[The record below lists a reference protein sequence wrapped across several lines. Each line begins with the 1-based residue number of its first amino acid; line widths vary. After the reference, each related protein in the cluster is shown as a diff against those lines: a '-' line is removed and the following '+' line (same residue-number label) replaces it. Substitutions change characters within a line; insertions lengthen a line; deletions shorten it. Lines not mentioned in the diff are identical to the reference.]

1 MFAIGEFARHGRVSI
16 RMLRHYDAIGLLRPA
31 YVDPATGYRSYTAGQ
46 LADLNRIVALKDLGF
61 SLDQV
66 GTMIA
71 DMLGPAE
78 LRAMLTMRR
87 AQLETMLAESSAR
100 LAQVESRLR
109 GLEADVPT
117 ADVVVKELPAVRLVG
132 LTATAAS
139 FTPDDITP
147 VVHPLCAE
155 LGRRLPHADVR
166 PSGRLTCLYEQESE
180 DEVVVRATVPAAVD
194 AGGNRNG
201 LDVIDLPATQAA
213 TLVHRGPIAQVLPA
227 WQALARWLD
236 DNGRR
241 AAEPARELYLDTP
254 EDPEHW
260 VTELQQPFTAA
271 LPGTPGRR

>member
-1 MFAIGEFARHGRVSI
+1 MFAIGEFARHGRVSV

-31 YVDPATGYRSYTAGQ
+31 SVDPATGYRSYAAAQ

-66 GTMIA
+66 NKLIA
-71 DMLGPAE
+71 DNLQPAE

-87 AQLETMLAESSAR
+87 AQLETTVAESNAR

-109 GLEADVPT
+109 GLEAAIPA
-117 ADVVVKELPAVRLVG
+117 ADIVVKELPAVRLVG

-155 LGRRLPHADVR
+155 LSRRLPHADVR
-166 PSGRLTCLYEQESE
+166 PAGRLTCLYEQQG
-180 DEVVVRATVPAAVD
+180 DVVVQATVPAAVD
-194 AGGNRNG
+194 AGGNLNG
-201 LDVIDLPATQAA
+201 LEVIDLPAMQAA
-213 TLVHRGPIAQVLPA
+213 TLVHHGPIEQILPS
-227 WQALARWLD
+227 WQALARWLE

-241 AAEPARELYLDTP
+241 AAEPARELYLETSENPD
-254 EDPEHW
+254 DW
-260 VTELQQPFTAA
+260 VTELQQPFTA
-271 LPGTPGRR
+271 G

>member
-31 YVDPATGYRSYTAGQ
+31 YVDPATGYRSYTAAQ

-66 GTMIA
+66 NKMIA
-71 DMLGPAE
+71 DNLSLSE
-78 LRAMLTMRR
+78 LRTMLTMRR
-87 AQLETMLAESSAR
+87 AQLETTLAESQAR

-109 GLEADVPT
+109 GLENDVPT
-117 ADVVVKELPAVRLVG
+117 ADVVVKDLPAVRLVG

-155 LGRRLPHADVR
+155 LGRRLPDADVH
-166 PSGRLTCLYEQESE
+166 PAGRLTCLYAQSSE

-194 AGGNRNG
+194 AGGNLNG
-201 LDVIDLPATQAA
+201 LEVVDLPATQAA
-213 TLVHRGPIAQVLPA
+213 TLVHRGPIDQVLPS

-254 EDPEHW
+254 ENPDDW
-260 VTELQQPFTAA
+260 VTELQQPLTS
-271 LPGTPGRR
+271 G

>member
-31 YVDPATGYRSYTAGQ
+31 YVDPATGYRSYTAAQ

-66 GTMIA
+66 NKMIA
-71 DMLGPAE
+71 DNLSLSE
-78 LRAMLTMRR
+78 LRTMLTMRR
-87 AQLETMLAESSAR
+87 AQLETTLAESQAR

-109 GLEADVPT
+109 GLESDVPT
-117 ADVVVKELPAVRLVG
+117 ADVVVKELPALRLVG

-155 LGRRLPHADVR
+155 LGRRLPDADVR
-166 PSGRLTCLYEQESE
+166 PAGRLTCLYAQSSE

-194 AGGNRNG
+194 AGGNLNG
-201 LDVIDLPATQAA
+201 LEVIDLPATQAA
-213 TLVHRGPIAQVLPA
+213 TLVHRGPIDQVLPS

-254 EDPEHW
+254 ADPDDW
-260 VTELQQPFTAA
+260 VTELQQPLTS
-271 LPGTPGRR
+271 G

>member
-16 RMLRHYDAIGLLRPA
+16 RMLRHYDALGLLRPA
-31 YVDPATGYRSYTAGQ
+31 SVDPVTGYRSYTAGQ
-46 LADLNRIVALKDLGF
+46 LADLTRIVALKDLGF

-66 GTMIA
+66 GTMIVDNPA
-71 DMLGPAE
+71 PAE
-78 LRAMLTMRR
+78 LRAMLTLRR
-87 AQLETMLAESSAR
+87 AQLETLLAESSDR

-109 GLEADVPT
+109 GLEADIPT

-155 LGRRLPHADVR
+155 LGRRLPTADVR
-166 PSGRLTCLYEQESE
+166 PAGRLTCLYAQESE

-194 AGGNRNG
+194 AGGNLNG
-201 LDVIDLPATQAA
+201 LEVIDLPTTQAA
-213 TLVHRGPIAQVLPA
+213 TLVHRGPIDQVLPA

-254 EDPEHW
+254 EDPEDW
-260 VTELQQPFTAA
+260 VTELQQPLTID
-271 LPGTPGRR
+271 